1 MTLRP
6 NVLHVVSLL
15 VLRSL
20 TALTTHAQVTSSS
33 LSGRVVIEATGETA
47 IGATIT
53 AVHEPTATR
62 YQAIANGEGRY
73 AIQGM
78 RNGGPYTVTVSYIGF
93 TPKVFHD
100 ITLRLGESSV
110 LDVVMKETQG
120 ELRDG
125 RHQCRNEV
133 GY

>member
-1 MTLRP
+1 
-6 NVLHVVSLL
+6 
-15 VLRSL
+15 
-20 TALTTHAQVTSSS
+20 
-33 LSGRVVIEATGETA
+33 
-47 IGATIT
+47 
-53 AVHEPTATR
+53 
-62 YQAIANGEGRY
+62 
-73 AIQGM
+73 M

-110 LDVVMKETQG
+110 LDVVMKETPV